1 MKHSPALPFPRI
13 TANSPTV
20 PSATDRQTLA
30 SRGQAPS
37 RPACVRSRGV
47 RCLCSECGDYVTV
60 AHIVRGR
67 HRAFCGRCCP
77 ICNSRPPQAAE
88 GGHDAA

>member
-1 MKHSPALPFPRI
+1 MTHSPAWPFPRT

-37 RPACVRSRGV
+37 RPACVRIRGA

-60 AHIVRGR
+60 AHIVRGER
-67 HRAFCGRCCP
+67 KAFCGRTAARFA
-77 ICNSRPPQAAE
+77 IRGRRFAE